1 MDFINLPILI
11 VSLLLGI
18 SILTSLITMR
28 VGIPLIL
35 VFLCIGL
42 LAGDAGLSLVQTVR
56 HPRLSFFVGSLALA
70 IILFDSGFHTQ
81 TKGYRNIF
89 MPSFLLATVGVIL
102 TAVFLA
108 PVAKEVMLIGW
119 LPALLLASII
129 SSTDSASVF
138 FLLRSQGISLREKVK
153 ATLEVESGAND
164 PMAIFLTMACI
175 TLVMQQTNHEA
186 VRYGALLPL
195 FAKQLL
201 IGLSAGFFLG
211 WLLTAAVNK
220 VKLEHALYPIFVVSI
235 AMMGFAV
242 TNMLQGSGFLAVYIA
257 GLILGNSKIQG
268 HTQISKFQQTL
279 TWLSQIVMFIT
290 LGLYVSADTLRDAV
304 LPGFLIGVAL
314 VFFARPLAIW
324 LVLMFFP
331 MYTAREKIFISFVG
345 LRGATSILLA
355 LAPIVY
361 GLSFGRDFLDVIFVM
376 VLFSLA
382 FQGFLIPVIA
392 KWCGLEVP
400 VLCRPPEKT
409 EIDLPGLTDSSLIAY
424 ELHQDTPAV
433 KGEDIPKWARP
444 NLIIRGGISYT
455 PTSIRQFKEGDRVY
469 VFSSSEAREP
479 LLDHLYGGGDIQGAD
494 DVLGDFPI
502 APTTTFSE
510 LEKMYGIEFDPRF
523 KDMTIANL
531 LKQEFNDF
539 EVGDRLS
546 MGAIELV
553 VRKVENSEP
562 VSIGLDIEPD
572 RQRSFYAHTKAMKM
586 INRKYN
592 KLNKKV
598 DKDK

>member
-18 SILTSLITMR
+18 SILTSLITRR

-81 TKGYRNIF
+81 TKGYRQIF
-89 MPSFLLATVGVIL
+89 LPSFLLATVGVIL

-108 PVAKEVMLIGW
+108 PIAKEVMLIGW
-119 LPALLLASII
+119 LPALLLTSII

-153 ATLEVESGAND
+153 STLEVESGAND

-175 TLVMQQTNHEA
+175 TLVTQQMNHE
-186 VRYGALLPL
+186 VVKYSALLPL
-195 FAKQLL
+195 FTKQLL
-201 IGLSAGFFLG
+201 VGLSAGFFLG

-304 LPGFLIGVAL
+304 LPGFLIGTAL
-314 VFFARPLAIW
+314 IFFARPLAIW
-324 LVLMFFP
+324 LVLLFFP
-331 MYTAREKIFISFVG
+331 MYTTREKIFISFVG

-392 KWCGLEVP
+392 KWCSLEVP
-400 VLCRPPEKT
+400 VLYRPPEKT
-409 EIDLPGLTDSSLIAY
+409 EIDLPGLTESSLIAY
-424 ELHQDTPAV
+424 ELHADTPAV
-433 KGEDIPKWARP
+433 KGEEIPKWARP

-455 PTSIRQFKEGDRVY
+455 PTSIRQFKEGDSVY
-469 VFSSSEAREP
+469 VFSSSETREP
-479 LLDHLYGGGDIQGAD
+479 LLDYLYGGGNMEGAEE
-494 DVLGDFPI
+494 VLGDFPI
-502 APTTTFSE
+502 APTTTFGE
-510 LEKMYGIEFDPRF
+510 LERMYGTPFDARL
-523 KDMTIANL
+523 KDMTIADL

-539 EVGDRLS
+539 EVGDRLAL
-546 MGAIELV
+546 GPIELV
-553 VRKVENSEP
+553 VRKVENCEP

-592 KLNKKV
+592 KMNKKV